1 MSKKVLRYSDTK
13 LIKLKKNNSFKSFF
27 VFIFCLSI
35 FLTVMFVSGAF
46 SRVLKVNNFSFLFD
60 KNKISVDTHSYYAVT
75 MGQYDSESEA
85 QSVASGVSI
94 MGAGAYV
101 WLNGNKYYVIGNVYD
116 NLTDA
121 ETVLKN
127 VSGNNY
133 DVGILEMKF
142 NKIAFDNENYTTDQ
156 KKVILESIKFVDEV
170 FKKCY
175 NYSIKF
181 DKSEVVATV
190 VSSEL
195 NTLKGDTTVWAGKL
209 DAINSVIAT
218 NETILLKNAY
228 VSINS
233 ELDASVLKVIDGS
246 SVNKDLKYLTTAV
259 AVIKYN
265 LYKSINSL

>member
-1 MSKKVLRYSDTK
+1 M
-13 LIKLKKNNSFKSFF
+13 
-27 VFIFCLSI
+27 
-35 FLTVMFVSGAF
+35 
-46 SRVLKVNNFSFLFD
+46 
-60 KNKISVDTHSYYAVT
+60 
-75 MGQYDSESEA
+75 
-85 QSVASGVSI
+85 
-94 MGAGAYV
+94 
-101 WLNGNKYYVIGNVYD
+101 
-116 NLTDA
+116 
-121 ETVLKN
+121 
-127 VSGNNY
+127 
-133 DVGILEMKF
+133 
-142 NKIAFDNENYTTDQ
+142 
-156 KKVILESIKFVDEV
+156 

-209 DAINSVIAT
+209 DAINSVVAT